1 MGASEGKEG
10 GKRELN
16 PNLMCQQMILE
27 NDKCRSSNIGII
39 FINMMIKERRKP
51 KILKLEVEE

>member
-16 PNLMCQQMILE
+16 PNLMYQQMILE

-39 FINMMIKERRKP
+39 FINMMVKERRKP

>member
-16 PNLMCQQMILE
+16 PNLMYQQMILE

>member
-16 PNLMCQQMILE
+16 PNLMYQQMILE
-27 NDKCRSSNIGII
+27 NEKCRSSNIGII